1 MGSYQTVMVG
11 TDGSESSFRAVDK
24 AAGVA
29 KDAGATLVI
38 ACAYNAPR
46 GEGEQSGTMRAAWK
60 GAKPNTGGR
69 DKDVLGDES
78 YKVTGSTPAE
88 SVLQDAS
95 DRARKVGLKDADI
108 KTDAVAGDPVDV
120 LVELIGKHKAD
131 LIIVGNRGL
140 NSLAGRLL
148 GSVPANVSHRASCDV
163 LIVHTTS

>member
-1 MGSYQTVMVG
+1 MGSYKTVMVG

-24 AAGVA
+24 AAAVA

-38 ACAYNAPR
+38 ACAYSPPR
-46 GEGEQSGTMRAAWK
+46 GESEQSGTMRGAWK
-60 GAKPNTGGR
+60 GSKPSTGGR
-69 DKDVLGDES
+69 DRDALGEEA

-95 DRARKVGLKDADI
+95 DRARKSGVKAI
-108 KTDAVAGDPVDV
+108 QTDAVAGDPVDV
-120 LVELIGKHKAD
+120 LVDLIGKHSAD

-148 GSVPANVSHRASCDV
+148 GSVPANVSHRAPCDV
-163 LIVHTTS
+163 LIVHTTG